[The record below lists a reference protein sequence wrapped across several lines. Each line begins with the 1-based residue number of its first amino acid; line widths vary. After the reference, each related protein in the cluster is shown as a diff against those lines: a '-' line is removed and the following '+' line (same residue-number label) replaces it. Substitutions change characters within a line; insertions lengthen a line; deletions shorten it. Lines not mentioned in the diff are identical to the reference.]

1 MNHQSSPFRRRHSAV
16 ASPPL
21 PVYRRATLPSTRFA
35 IASPPAGQLTVADW
49 RRRTGV
55 TAKRPA
61 DRLATA
67 DWRRRTGHGEMG
79 GPDEPRILFAPS
91 TLGYEPSMYIVII
104 SLLLTVSLTA
114 NTYHSLLEKDG
125 NLQLEYAVHN
135 SYCPYK
141 TKQEFTVMD
150 FLGKFEDSLACVLPK
165 GDELICVGDFN
176 LDLCDT
182 GRTSTFQFSNLLE
195 TLELKQIIDEPTRI
209 TKATATLIDFIIV
222 PVSKEIAHHG
232 VISLHEVTDHFLVF
246 CNYPVTTKQSKV
258 PTLITYNDFSTFSI
272 NNFDK
277 DLQSIDWDYIYTC
290 DNVEHMVDFLNYN
303 ILTIFDCHAP
313 IKTVR
318 VTKPRAPWLTDTIRQ
333 MILLR
338 DKALMKFKKSKS
350 CTDWNYYKAIR
361 NYTTQAIR
369 REKKAFLENQLQQLG
384 KGVPWKNLR
393 DLNVYSKDK
402 LTVPPNLSDVNA
414 INKVFTSSVDSDLGI
429 ASDTVK
435 YYTEHTCEKIVSTL
449 HFREVT
455 EMDVLNVLFSIKTK
469 SVGSDGIGTKM
480 LCLCCPYIAPHLTYI
495 INFCLKSCTVPKI
508 WKNANV
514 IPLPKVSNPESYSQL
529 RPISILPILSKILE
543 KIMASQIK
551 YHLSDNDILPQSQ
564 SGFRENHSC
573 STALLN
579 VTDDIFSALD
589 QGKLQ

>member
-1 MNHQSSPFRRRHSAV
+1 MTFLNKF
-16 ASPPL
+16 
-21 PVYRRATLPSTRFA
+21 
-35 IASPPAGQLTVADW
+35 G
-49 RRRTGV
+49 
-55 TAKRPA
+55 
-61 DRLATA
+61 
-67 DWRRRTGHGEMG
+67 
-79 GPDEPRILFAPS
+79 
-91 TLGYEPSMYIVII
+91 
-104 SLLLTVSLTA
+104 
-114 NTYHSLLEKDG
+114 
-125 NLQLEYAVHN
+125 
-135 SYCPYK
+135 
-141 TKQEFTVMD
+141 KQEFSVMD

-222 PVSKEIAHHG
+222 PASKEIAHHG

-435 YYTEHTCEKIVSTL
+435 YYTEHTCRSTGDHIFTTRRILDEHRRAGTSQRAIVYNGLGRMKTRGMKQACPLSPRLFAIALDNAIEQTRRVLRKFSTGGQLQPPTLVAYVDDLPVLADKMEDIEDFVQTSEAYLEMASLQINNEK
-449 HFREVT
+449 R
-455 EMDVLNVLFSIKTK
+455 
-469 SVGSDGIGTKM
+469 
-480 LCLCCPYIAPHLTYI
+480 YI
-495 INFCLKSCTVPKI
+495 IIRDPG
-508 WKNANV
+508 
-514 IPLPKVSNPESYSQL
+514 SNTQYP
-529 RPISILPILSKILE
+529 
-543 KIMASQIK
+543 
-551 YHLSDNDILPQSQ
+551 
-564 SGFRENHSC
+564 
-573 STALLN
+573 
-579 VTDDIFSALD
+579 
-589 QGKLQ
+589 